1 MPPRSRTARSQTTTR
16 PETENRDPIV
26 LEANSVETIEDANT
40 KMVRRDLSG
49 AAEVAEAVVATTTR
63 MKTVSTSKTLRTP
76 TKIAQDSKTKMEL
89 SVAVVVVVAEAAEVV
104 VATTIGKTPD
114 PLEMTSSLQ
123 MRRLLSALRS
133 R

>member
-1 MPPRSRTARSQTTTR
+1 M
-16 PETENRDPIV
+16 
-26 LEANSVETIEDANT
+26 LEANSVETIVDANT

-76 TKIAQDSKTKMEL
+76 TKIAQDSKTKTEL
-89 SVAVVVVVAEAAEVV
+89 SVAVVAEVAEAAEVV

-123 MRRLLSALRS
+123 MRRSLSAPRS